1 VPLTAAVRPLGG
13 SGTDLYN
20 QVAGTAPLDLPSA
33 MISFLTGQ
41 PLWLSGMLIVGLT
54 TVLAMIG
61 PILVRRYVTLEKLT
75 TNNEVAGFKFAAVG
89 VLYAVLIAFAIIVV
103 WEKFSDADNDVAR
116 EAGAAET
123 IYRLSQGIGG
133 EPGIALR
140 AALTNYLK
148 VAISD
153 DWPAME
159 RGRASESAREALDGV
174 YKALLTFNSPERRD
188 TALVSQILH
197 ELDTITQMRR
207 ARLVAAEGVVPKV
220 IWPVL
225 FGGAIVTI
233 AYTFFFGTQNLLAQV
248 LMTGMLSIII
258 FSGLLTAIV
267 IDRPFFGVVQVHPDA
282 LAEVVADFASMPSD
296 H

>member
-1 VPLTAAVRPLGG
+1 
-13 SGTDLYN
+13 
-20 QVAGTAPLDLPSA
+20 
-33 MISFLTGQ
+33 MIFFLTRQ
-41 PLWLSGMLIVGLT
+41 PLWLSGLLIVGFT

-103 WEKFSDADNDVAR
+103 WEKFSDAENDVAR

-133 EPGIALR
+133 QPGIALR

-148 VAISD
+148 LTISD

-159 RGRASESAREALDGV
+159 RGRASQSAREALDGV
-174 YKALLTFNSPERRD
+174 YRALLTFNSPERRD
-188 TALVSQILH
+188 TALVSQILYQ
-197 ELDTITQMRR
+197 LDTITQMRR
-207 ARLVAAEGVVPKV
+207 ARLVAAEGVVPRV

-225 FGGAIVTI
+225 FLGAIVTI

-248 LMTGMLSIII
+248 LMTAMLSIII

-267 IDRPFFGVVQVHPDA
+267 IDRPFVGVVKVTPDA
-282 LAEVVADFASMPSD
+282 LAEVVADFGAMPG
-296 H
+296 HQ